1 MTNYI
6 IEGNDIDFFAEINKA
21 NNIINKDQDSHC
33 LLTGEKLD
41 YNYVTLP
48 CNHSFN
54 YIPLYNEIIQQKE
67 VKSYISGDSI
77 RLCTYQI
84 KCPYCRNVSN
94 KLLPHIPLPSCKR
107 RIVGVNS
114 PDIYTMK
121 GKTCT
126 ILCKSGKNRGTV
138 CGKTA
143 YEDCEGIICNYHR
156 KYLNRNIKTNTIVNT
171 NNQSESL
178 YKHTVVEL
186 RNMLRQYNLKVSGR
200 KTEIICRLNN
210 YLSKLPSSI

>member
-21 NNIINKDQDSHC
+21 NNVINIDDSSQC
-33 LLTGEKLD
+33 LLSGEKLD

-54 YIPLYNEIIQQKE
+54 YVPLYNEIVQQKE
-67 VKSYISGDSI
+67 VKSYASGDSI
-77 RLCTYQI
+77 RLCTYQL

-94 KLLPHIPLPSCKR
+94 KILPYIPLPLCKR
-107 RIVGVNS
+107 RITGVNS
-114 PDIYTMK
+114 PDIFTMK

-126 ILCKSGKNRGTV
+126 MICKSGKNRGKV

-143 YEDCEGIICNYHR
+143 YEDCEGTMCVYHR
-156 KYLNRNIKTNTIVNT
+156 NYRNRNKKNIPNIDI
-171 NNQSESL
+171 NNQCDNL
-178 YKHTVVEL
+178 YKYTVAEL
-186 RNMLRQYNLKVSGR
+186 RNMLRQYNLKISGR
-200 KTEIICRLNN
+200 KTEIICRLKN
-210 YLSKLPSSI
+210 YLSKIPSST